1 MDNLSISIPP
11 MQKKHC
17 NRKGFYS
24 IQSKLN
30 PEFLLYHPWIAE
42 LKTYPFQSKF
52 LNLAWF
58 KLVVFRKIKTKT
70 LA

>member
-52 LNLAWF
+52 LNLA
-58 KLVVFRKIKTKT
+58 
-70 LA
+70 